1 MMNKTM
7 DMRKAT
13 KDQELRKL
21 ALLSERELMMELRTS
36 EKDSRM
42 KMPKKIRGIW
52 TKRSFCTKANPSN
65 YFILSAFK
73 DPFVHVLALLMV
85 VSTLTKDFE
94 AAIVMGVMILAS
106 VLIAFI
112 QEYRSQ
118 KRVWI

>member
-1 MMNKTM
+1 
-7 DMRKAT
+7 
-13 KDQELRKL
+13 
-21 ALLSERELMMELRTS
+21 MELRTS

-42 KMPKKIRGIW
+42 KMPKRLEEFGPNEVSAQKPTPAIIL
-52 TKRSFCTKANPSN
+52 F
-65 YFILSAFK
+65 LSAFK
-73 DPFVHVLALLMV
+73 DPFVYVLALLMV

>member
-1 MMNKTM
+1 
-7 DMRKAT
+7 
-13 KDQELRKL
+13 
-21 ALLSERELMMELRTS
+21 
-36 EKDSRM
+36 M

-65 YFILSAFK
+65 YFIFK
-73 DPFVHVLALLMV
+73 CIQRSVCHVLALLMV

-118 KRVWI
+118 KRV